1 MSQEPQDGDF
11 VVIDKRAASTAAGE
25 AGEDGPRADAAGP
38 EETPRAGDPKSTA
51 SPPREP
57 GSDGS
62 RDHASPAQAD
72 FAMLVQPFFVAALF
86 HMGLAADPETGQPGP
101 RNLPLARHNI
111 DILEVIADKTRG
123 NLDDAERQLLEGIL
137 YELRMSFVKVGRISG
152 E

>member
-1 MSQEPQDGDF
+1 MSQEPKDGDF
-11 VVIDKRAASTAAGE
+11 VVIDKRAASTAAE
-25 AGEDGPRADAAGP
+25 ESGPRTDAVGP
-38 EETPRAGDPKSTA
+38 EETPRADDPKSTT
-51 SPPREP
+51 SPPQEP
-57 GSDGS
+57 ASDGS

-123 NLDDAERQLLEGIL
+123 NLDDPEQQLLEGVL
-137 YELRMSFVKVGRISG
+137 YELRMSFVKVGRISS